1 MIQLGELTAVAE
13 SDGVDA
19 MVVERDYVI
28 HHVMASIGRTRAA
41 EQLQFKGGTAIRLC
55 HERDYRYSADIDLNV
70 VSGTRDSAVAS
81 IRDAL
86 EDCLARV
93 GFSHL
98 VLAPD
103 GKGISYVGPTRRPR
117 NFKVDI
123 DDAEFIADVGNRE
136 HIITRYS
143 DEVEGVELKVYNRAE
158 ILAEKFRCV
167 MQRLQC
173 RDLYDIWF
181 LTLNGHAVASDAGS
195 IFPGKAR
202 QKGLDPET
210 FCTRFR
216 VREEQYRERW
226 ANELSPYLA
235 DPPDVRRVLRDVKRA
250 LRQAGLLP

>member
-1 MIQLGELTAVAE
+1 
-13 SDGVDA
+13 

-98 VLAPD
+98 VLR
-103 GKGISYVGPTRRPR
+103 PTARASPTSVPLVVLGTSRSTLMMLNSSLTSVTGNTSLPATATR
-117 NFKVDI
+117 SKVW
-123 DDAEFIADVGNRE
+123 
-136 HIITRYS
+136 T
-143 DEVEGVELKVYNRAE
+143 EGVQPVE

-181 LTLNGHAVASDAGS
+181 LTLNGHAVASGRRIHLPWQSA
-195 IFPGKAR
+195 A
-202 QKGLDPET
+202 
-210 FCTRFR
+210 
-216 VREEQYRERW
+216 ER
-226 ANELSPYLA
+226 S
-235 DPPDVRRVLRDVKRA
+235 RS
-250 LRQAGLLP
+250 